1 MVGMETRNLMSK
13 RSVKIAR
20 NPRGRKSLR
29 DVNQEAAGAEEEE
42 EVVAGP
48 RAPVTTIEVAA
59 NTITL
64 NPVRAATVLTTVIR
78 IINIQTREIT
88 ETPGTPDTETSR
100 ETPVTTTSPDTDH
113 DARHTRLVRAGAG
126 GAWV

>member
-1 MVGMETRNLMSK
+1 M
-13 RSVKIAR
+13 
-20 NPRGRKSLR
+20 
-29 DVNQEAAGAEEEE
+29 NQEAAAEEE

-113 DARHTRLVRAGAG
+113 DARHTRLVRAGVG